1 MSFIPQNFRPWY
13 SGGRKLKSALGIMEI
28 SFGHPNYNDEWKEAR
43 AYQEFKI
50 AGKPKWLNLVKKGKM
65 VKYDKS
71 GALKIANTEA
81 GTPVKFNSL
90 VKSKRENFH
99 RVINSGQVEL
109 PIIAKYSDGF
119 KICIAGNTIFTG
131 QMFMF
136 KEAWVLEYYV
146 PDEISDL
153 ADLPKSFWRRK

>member
-1 MSFIPQNFRPWY
+1 MRLL
-13 SGGRKLKSALGIMEI
+13 GLGRLTSK
-28 SFGHPNYNDEWKEAR
+28 
-43 AYQEFKI
+43 
-50 AGKPKWLNLVKKGKM
+50 KKGKM

-119 KICIAGNTIFTG
+119 KICIAGNTRFTG